1 MLPDNF
7 SENRYPAVR
16 FTKSWSKTRSP
27 RRQGVSEGRSGTGST
42 SAPTVLRMILGRR
55 LQERRVEA
63 GASLEDAAR
72 ALRVKSLTIRRLEKA
87 EVALKPLY
95 VEKLLETYG
104 AGRQEIEEFVALAE
118 RANEPGWWHTYRD
131 VLPGWFSAY
140 VSLESGARTLRTY
153 EPQYVT
159 GLLQTPRYARA
170 VLSGG
175 FPHDG
180 DDGLRRRVD
189 LRLRRQSLLDRAGAP
204 TLWVVMEE
212 AVLHRSVGGPEVMRE
227 QIDRLL
233 EVSELEHVSVDVVP
247 FGAGAH
253 AGACAPFTYFRFE
266 EPELPD
272 IVYTEFLSGGVYLD
286 QRADVAAHLE
296 AHNRMSLLTSDADSR
311 ALLNRMRK
319 EYS

>member
-1 MLPDNF
+1 M
-7 SENRYPAVR
+7 
-16 FTKSWSKTRSP
+16 
-27 RRQGVSEGRSGTGST
+27 SEGRTGTGGT

-55 LQERRVEA
+55 LQERRQDA
-63 GASLEDAAR
+63 GRSLEDAAR
-72 ALRVKSLTIRRLEKA
+72 ALRVTSLTIRRLEKA

-104 AGRQEIEEFVALAE
+104 ADRQEIDEFVVLAE

-131 VLPGWFSAY
+131 VLPNWFSAY
-140 VSLESGARTLRTY
+140 VSLEAGARTLRTY
-153 EPQYVT
+153 EPHYVT
-159 GLLQTPRYARA
+159 GLLQTHAYARG
-170 VLSGG
+170 VLRGG
-175 FPHDG
+175 FPNEA
-180 DDGLRRRVD
+180 DDDLARRVD
-189 LRLRRQSLLDRAGAP
+189 LRLRRQSLLERPDAP

-212 AVLHRSVGGPEVMRE
+212 AVLHRVVGGPEVMRE
-227 QIDRLL
+227 QIERLL

-247 FGAGAH
+247 FTAGAH
-253 AGACAPFTYFRFE
+253 VGACAPFTYFRFE

-272 IVYTEFLSGGVYLD
+272 IVYTEVLSGAMYLD

-296 AHNRMSLLTSDADSR
+296 AHSRMSLLTSDADSK

>member
-1 MLPDNF
+1 M
-7 SENRYPAVR
+7 
-16 FTKSWSKTRSP
+16 
-27 RRQGVSEGRSGTGST
+27 SEGRTSTGGT

-55 LQERRVEA
+55 LQERRQGA

-72 ALRVKSLTIRRLEKA
+72 ALRVTSLTIRRLEKA

-104 AGRQEIEEFVALAE
+104 AEQQEIEEFVELAE

-131 VLPGWFSAY
+131 VLPNWFSAY
-140 VSLESGARTLRTY
+140 VSLEAGARTLRTY
-153 EPQYVT
+153 EPHYVT
-159 GLLQTPRYARA
+159 GLLQTHAYARG
-170 VLSGG
+170 VLRGG
-175 FPHDG
+175 FPGEADE
-180 DDGLRRRVD
+180 DLARRVD
-189 LRLRRQSLLDRAGAP
+189 LRLRRQGLLDRPGAP

-212 AVLHRSVGGPEVMRE
+212 AVLHRVVGGPEVMRE
-227 QIDRLL
+227 QIERLL

-247 FGAGAH
+247 FTAGAH
-253 AGACAPFTYFRFE
+253 VGACAPFTYFRFE

-272 IVYTEFLSGGVYLD
+272 IVYTEVLSGAMYLD
-286 QRADVAAHLE
+286 QRSDVSAHLE
-296 AHNRMSLLTSDADSR
+296 AHNRMSLLSSDADSK